1 MCLVTQIQLHRKFY
15 KQELVH
21 KYSYIKLQNA
31 RKQKTLPPV
40 NPNHSHSLELD
51 FK

>member
-1 MCLVTQIQLHRKFY
+1 MCLVIQIQLHRKFY

-31 RKQKTLPPV
+31 RKQKTNKKHYLQQIQITV
-40 NPNHSHSLELD
+40 IL
-51 FK
+51 